1 MCPVCCLPGT
11 APQPSSAEVLGAHIS
26 GWVLWSEL
34 TGQAPEVVGMLE
46 ESKAALKCGFIV

>member
-11 APQPSSAEVLGAHIS
+11 APQPSSAEVLGAHGN